1 MVDNSLLREHDGL
14 ILDLAVQ
21 GQDEIID
28 ERALRWGE
36 TKDAVPST
44 SARWGQLRAPR
55 ELGGTSSNL
64 CRS

>member
-28 ERALRWGE
+28 EWALRRGE
-36 TKDAVPST
+36 TKVAAPST

-55 ELGGTSSNL
+55 ELGGNVV
-64 CRS
+64 